1 MALEYTDISSN
12 YTRKRNKGATLE
24 DIAARKA
31 KRSHKKRHAVK
42 AEIAHF
48 NARKK
53 SDRKKYMAKV
63 KATLAAFHQA
73 VRAYWRDETDAYPD
87 KPTLPQKP
95 RYDLPAKTRTSYK

>member
-1 MALEYTDISSN
+1 MALVYTKISSN

-53 SDRKKYMAKV
+53 ADRKKYMAKV
-63 KATLAAFHQA
+63 KSTLAAFHEA
-73 VRAYWRDETDAYPD
+73 VRSYWRNEADTHPGR
-87 KPTLPQKP
+87 PSLPPKP